1 MSTLDEE
8 FSLDDEER
16 QVIGEQIKDLDQ
28 DAFDKWFKA
37 FNVFAKGK
45 NKKMMEEKMKMEKG
59 EKEKMDKEGA
69 ASSGEI
75 EKSAEVIASEQEEKQ
90 NEAAEVLEK
99 VEAKDSEVPNGSVA
113 EDSLRQKFAKAFNS
127 ETVKIELT
135 K

>member
-1 MSTLDEE
+1 
-8 FSLDDEER
+8 
-16 QVIGEQIKDLDQ
+16 
-28 DAFDKWFKA
+28 
-37 FNVFAKGK
+37 
-45 NKKMMEEKMKMEKG
+45 MKMEK
-59 EKEKMDKEGA
+59 EKSAKDKMGDEGS
-69 ASSGEI
+69 ASSEEV